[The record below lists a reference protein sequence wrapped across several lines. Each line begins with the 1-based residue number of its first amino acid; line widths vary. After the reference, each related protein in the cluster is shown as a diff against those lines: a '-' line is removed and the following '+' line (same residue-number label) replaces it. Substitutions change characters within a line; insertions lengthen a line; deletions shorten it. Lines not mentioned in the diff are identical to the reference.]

1 MKSFKNIFGRK
12 GQKKIVFY
20 FQFYIC
26 KFVFIILENILRNS
40 KCKKMLQIIFIVTV
54 LLQIFKFE
62 NLQSLIDVNFLII

>member
-12 GQKKIVFY
+12 GHKNLCFIF
-20 FQFYIC
+20 
-26 KFVFIILENILRNS
+26 KFVFIISENISRS

-54 LLQIFKFE
+54 WLQIFKFE